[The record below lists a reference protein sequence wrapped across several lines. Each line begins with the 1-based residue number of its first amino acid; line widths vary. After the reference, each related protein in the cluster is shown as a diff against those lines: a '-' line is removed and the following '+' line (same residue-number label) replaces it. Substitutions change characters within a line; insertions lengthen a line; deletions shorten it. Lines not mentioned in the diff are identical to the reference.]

1 MANKIVNAR
10 DHSCESLIN
19 QSLYVFPMSS
29 FAVVSRVPPITSSLS
44 VVKRQRERE
53 GDWDGGRKRGRKK
66 EKSKYKESNREVIH
80 LVVERRFKLT

>member
-29 FAVVSRVPPITSSLS
+29 FAVVILRVSPITSSLS
-44 VVKRQRERE
+44 VEKTERER
-53 GDWDGGRKRGRKK
+53 GGWGWRKEERKK
-66 EKSKYKESNREVIH
+66 EREKQI
-80 LVVERRFKLT
+80 